1 LEKLLYQ
8 HAAIYGIDELHFF
21 AFFFFVTS
29 LFCILVVSFSTL
41 VCLFFNYKN
50 PSNVHAPGILLLP
63 KGMHVKLKHSD
74 KEGILQLDYILFTL
88 EFFCMH
94 RTMEAT
100 TIMPQ
105 IEMLRALK

>member
-1 LEKLLYQ
+1 MTAL
-8 HAAIYGIDELHFF
+8 FF
-21 AFFFFVTS
+21 
-29 LFCILVVSFSTL
+29 ILVVSFSTL
-41 VCLFFNYKN
+41 VFFNYKK

>member
-1 LEKLLYQ
+1 
-8 HAAIYGIDELHFF
+8 
-21 AFFFFVTS
+21 
-29 LFCILVVSFSTL
+29 
-41 VCLFFNYKN
+41 
-50 PSNVHAPGILLLP
+50 LLP